1 MNNLKGINIRLYPN
15 TSQQIYLAKLFGCQR
30 FVYNSCLDLK
40 IKKYNDS
47 KEIYGLK
54 ELINYF
60 HQNLRPN
67 NEFLKE
73 HNTKVLKCSVINLLD
88 AYKRFFINGTGFPKF
103 KSKHSKQSVQFP
115 LEAISKDT
123 FKNNK
128 LQLTK
133 QLKNLKFKT
142 SDIYF
147 KYLTEN
153 KGLIHNI
160 TISKSTSGKYYASI
174 LIEFTPDIKPVTNK
188 VIGIDLGINS
198 YLTDSNNQKIENP
211 KWLRK
216 KVKGLKHYQQ
226 ILSKK
231 TKGSK
236 NYKKIKAKIA
246 KTHEKIVNQRK
257 NFLHNLSSKIISENQ
272 VICLENLAIKEM
284 MKKHS
289 LAGAIQ
295 ELSWYEFKVQLTYKA
310 KWYNR
315 DLILVDRYYPS
326 TKTCSRCKN
335 KQEIGLEERTYVCES
350 CGLEI
355 DRDYNASLNILNEGL
370 RILSRRSDS
379 HNLVL

>member
-47 KEIYGLK
+47 KEI
-54 ELINYF
+54 
-60 HQNLRPN
+60 
-67 NEFLKE
+67 
-73 HNTKVLKCSVINLLD
+73 
-88 AYKRFFINGTGFPKF
+88 
-103 KSKHSKQSVQFP
+103 
-115 LEAISKDT
+115 
-123 FKNNK
+123 
-128 LQLTK
+128 
-133 QLKNLKFKT
+133 
-142 SDIYF
+142 
-147 KYLTEN
+147 
-153 KGLIHNI
+153 
-160 TISKSTSGKYYASI
+160 
-174 LIEFTPDIKPVTNK
+174 
-188 VIGIDLGINS
+188 LGINS

-236 NYKKIKAKIA
+236 NYKKVKAKIA

-284 MKKHS
+284 IKKHS

-335 KQEIGLEERTYVCES
+335 KQEIGLDERTYVCES